1 MNKPLIVILVISIVS
16 LLTLAAY
23 TGIDRLRTPDG
34 SSVKITE
41 KIRLYS
47 NGKLVGEWTGIGRG
61 EMDGNTYVFR
71 TEQGAFSPQIRIKG
85 DFVVETL
92 PN

>member
-1 MNKPLIVILVISIVS
+1 MNRSLIVITVISFLSI
-16 LLTLAAY
+16 LMLAY
-23 TGIDRLRTPDG
+23 TGTDATRR
-34 SSVKITE
+34 SEHENVKITE

-71 TEQGAFSPQIRIKG
+71 TEQGAYSPQIRIKG